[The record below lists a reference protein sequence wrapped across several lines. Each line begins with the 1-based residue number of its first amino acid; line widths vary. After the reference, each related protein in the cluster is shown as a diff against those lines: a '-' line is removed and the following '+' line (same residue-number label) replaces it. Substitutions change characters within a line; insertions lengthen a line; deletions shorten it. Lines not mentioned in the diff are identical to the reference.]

1 MRDAWCDCLH
11 AVLQP
16 GGAWPPQILFIND
29 EYQSAWKCTSHWHSM
44 GSLAW
49 RSWPAPSA
57 SNYRL
62 LSHGLVLRRVPKK
75 HTPPHHISIFCTW
88 GIHPSAPPLA
98 TLRHCM
104 GSVSI
109 FYNPSIWFHREFEIS
124 SICRYLSFNVLTSSL
139 SSRSSCVIY
148 PLMSMYVMHLSC
160 RKSICVVILLLYTPV
175 ILITSF
181 FIHGFLLV

>member
-1 MRDAWCDCLH
+1 MH
-11 AVLQP
+11 
-16 GGAWPPQILFIND
+16 F
-29 EYQSAWKCTSHWHSM
+29 
-44 GSLAW
+44 SLA
-49 RSWPAPSA
+49 
-57 SNYRL
+57 L
-62 LSHGLVLRRVPKK
+62 HGLTGLAFVAGAQCKQLSPPKPWTSIEALTQK
-75 HTPPHHISIFCTW
+75 AYPPHHISIFCTW
-88 GIHPSAPPLA
+88 GIHPSALPLA